1 MTAKERRY
9 VRKLEVENEEL
20 KRHFRI
26 ANNSNIETFTALYET
41 RFAMRLA
48 YECLVEAVAHLEDN
62 MRDDPAFMQLKAQM
76 GTDNG

>member
-9 VRKLEVENEEL
+9 VRKLEIENEEL
-20 KRHFRI
+20 RRHFDI
-26 ANNSNIETFTALYET
+26 ANSSNTDTFLSLYET

-62 MRDDPAFMQLKAQM
+62 MRDDPAFMQLKAQV
-76 GTDNG
+76 DNG